1 MRDVYAGWVLIIV
14 GALSIVLGGVALITE
29 RAYFISRGGR
39 LLTIPAQSYM
49 WLYWFT
55 VLFLIGGGIAIA
67 LFGRS
72 LLQEAAMLPSGRKRS
87 RSRP

>member
-1 MRDVYAGWVLIIV
+1 MRDVYAGWVLIVV
-14 GALSIVLGGVALITE
+14 GAVSVVFGGVALLTE

-39 LLTIPAQSYM
+39 LLTIPMQSYT

-55 VLFLIGGGIAIA
+55 VLFCIGGGVVIV

-72 LLQEAAMLPSGRKRS
+72 LLKEAAMLPSSRKRD
-87 RSRP
+87 RLLP